1 MRSSGSRMKPARVA
15 NDEAETGTLNA
26 PWTWP
31 AAWATAGRT
40 SSTVASPMSAS
51 RSSCA
56 GAPRNGPLFRATT
69 RAVVGG
75 RGVETAAE
83 LVMNACTSPNPTAA
97 FDSLSAPIVDECAG
111 LIAAPHNEPATCP
124 G

>member
-15 NDEAETGTLNA
+15 NDDADTGTLNA

-31 AAWATAGRT
+31 AACDIAGRT
-40 SSTVASPMSAS
+40 SSTVAEPVL
-51 RSSCA
+51 SSLA
-56 GAPRNGPLFRATT
+56 TGPDARTNGPLFSTTT

-75 RGVETAAE
+75 RGVATDAE
-83 LVMNACTSPNPTAA
+83 LAMNSCRSPNARAA
-97 FDSLSAPIVDECAG
+97 FERFSDAMVVERAG
-111 LIAAPHNEPATCP
+111 LIAAPQSEPATWP